1 MEAAVV
7 QLIKTAIIKAGNG
20 PAAFVAAAQ
29 RSAEAGMARLPCLC
43 SWVPPGRSPMLPDG
57 PPCRPDSSPE
67 WH

>member
-29 RSAEAGMARLPCLC
+29 HSTEVGVARLPCIC
-43 SWVPPGRSPMLPDG
+43 SWVPPGRFPMLPDG